1 MSCKDTVFDKDGRAD
16 NVISCQY
23 PTICPQINIPY
34 PIGTV
39 LKINRY
45 NQDIILSR
53 ISKDPNLFG
62 SIKLCDEITVM
73 ESNIFNSYI
82 VTVKYFY
89 TKCGTKIHQEFIMI
103 PEKDSKKIFIIS
115 DERRQKINEIPKI
128 LAIYLTDKD
137 YFSNLQKQKIWNDD
151 IIKQLID
158 IYNKVTLVTYCKNC
172 LYAEILNAVDVEE
185 TWGDT
190 SQDIIIRKQHKLYKL
205 FCNDTDTLH
214 PTILSE
220 ITTYNIG
227 TTTIYYNKLVH
238 DYTYYYHESENAKKK
253 LEISKGLIDKLK
265 KENKLKDQELK
276 DINEQLED
284 IKKRYD
290 DMKELVEGI
299 KKRNQEDRYYIKQLK
314 NMKEIVDDFN
324 SDNSISYTEYI
335 SITANFEK
343 SSLIIQRFYR
353 GFICRK
359 KLYTDNKI
367 KKIITIQCLYRSYI
381 ARRSLKQLKTQK
393 EKELNAAIFI
403 QNFSRMRI
411 QQVKYIKIKKQVKEL
426 EELGVIIHSPIKSPK
441 NNIYTEPEPE
451 YVDVDTYIDDDDNV
465 YDKNPPNEYMCSIT
479 QSLMVEPVI
488 TSKGHTY
495 EKKNIK
501 EWFNSGKN
509 KKEKVTDPLTG
520 LKLRNKQLLS
530 NVSLKNLITE
540 WKEKHFLY
548 SQKKD

>member
-1 MSCKDTVFDKDGRAD
+1 MQCKDTVFEKDGRAD
-16 NVISCQY
+16 NVILCQY
-23 PTICPQINIPY
+23 PTIYPQINIPY

-39 LKINRY
+39 LQINRE
-45 NQDIILSR
+45 NQDIILSKISDKLKEKNIDLCEEIIVVDYIKSTYIIIVKYTLYEKDER
-53 ISKDPNLFG
+53 ISNENF
-62 SIKLCDEITVM
+62 IQITEI
-73 ESNIFNSYI
+73 ELK
-82 VTVKYFY
+82 KYL
-89 TKCGTKIHQEFIMI
+89 T
-103 PEKDSKKIFIIS
+103 IS
-115 DERRQKINEIPKI
+115 TEQKQKINEIPKL
-128 LAIYLTDKD
+128 LAIYLTDKEF
-137 YFSNLQKQKIWNDD
+137 FSNLQKQQFWNDD
-151 IIKQLID
+151 IVKQLID
-158 IYNKVTLVTYCKNC
+158 IYNKVTLITYCKNC
-172 LYAEILNAVDVEE
+172 LYAKILNAVDVEE

-190 SQDIIIRKQHKLYKL
+190 SQDIIARKLLKLYKL
-205 FCNDTDTLH
+205 FCNNGHTLH
-214 PTILSE
+214 PAIISE

-227 TTTIYYNKLVH
+227 TTSVSYDKLVH

-265 KENKLKDQELK
+265 EENELKDQELK
-276 DINEQLED
+276 D
-284 IKKRYD
+284 
-290 DMKELVEGI
+290 
-299 KKRNQEDRYYIKQLK
+299 
-314 NMKEIVDDFN
+314 MKEIVDDFK

-335 SITANFEK
+335 SITSNFEK

-381 ARRSLKQLKTQK
+381 ARRSLKQLRSHK

-451 YVDVDTYIDDDDNV
+451 YVYTYEDDDDNV
-465 YDKNPPNEYMCSIT
+465 YDEEPPNEYMCSIT

-488 TSKGHTY
+488 TSNGRTY
-495 EKKNIK
+495 EKKNIR
-501 EWFNSGKN
+501 EWFKQFHKN
-509 KKEKVTDPLTG
+509 EKATDPLTG
-520 LKLRNKQLLS
+520 LKLRNKQLLT

-548 SQKKD
+548 SL